1 MSLATVDLPSD
12 PDELRAFA
20 QALQDQLATV
30 EHARVVTAAELA
42 STAAELRAAK
52 ATIQLTA
59 LEIEKLKVQL
69 ARLRRMQFGQS
80 SERLNREIEQ
90 LELRLEELETVEAE
104 TTSASAD
111 AGVPPPAREKRKP
124 KRLPLPDHLPRH
136 EVVHAA
142 PHGDGCGACGGTMS
156 ALGEDVTEV
165 LEYVPGRFQVVRH
178 VRPKLACQR
187 CDAITQAPAPALPI
201 PRGKAGPGLLAHVLV
216 SKYADHLPLYRQ
228 AEIYAREGVDLDRST
243 MADWVGQ
250 VSWLLQPLVEH
261 IRAHVFGA
269 DKIHTDDTPVPVLAP
284 GTGKTKT
291 GRLWVYA
298 RDDRGWQGIGPPA
311 AAYFYTP
318 DRKGERPRAHLAGFS
333 GFLQADGYAGYEQ
346 LYDGHRQPGPIVE
359 VACWAHVR
367 RKIYDVWKA
376 TGSTTARTG
385 VSMIDLMYEAEEL
398 GRGLPL
404 EDRLE
409 RRQVVRVGVDGF
421 FTWAEDTMRRIS
433 GKGALADAIRYA
445 VKRREALTRFCDD
458 ARLEADNNRAEN
470 CLRPVALGRKNYLF
484 AGSDKGGERAAAIYT
499 LIQTARL
506 NFVDTEA
513 WLRDVL
519 TRVAYG
525 HPANRIGELAPWY
538 FSAPSP

>member
-1 MSLATVDLPSD
+1 MSLATVDLPSN

-20 QALQDQLATV
+20 QALQAQHAATVTALAT
-30 EHARVVTAAELA
+30 
-42 STAAELRAAK
+42 SQAELRAAK
-52 ATIQLTA
+52 ATIQLTT

-80 SERLNREIEQ
+80 SERLTREIEQ
-90 LELRLEELETVEAE
+90 LELKLEELEAVEAE
-104 TTSASAD
+104 ATSAAAD
-111 AGVPPPAREKRKP
+111 VGVAPPAREKRKP
-124 KRLPLPDHLPRH
+124 KRRPLPDHLPRH

-142 PHGDGCGACGGTMS
+142 PHADGCGACGGTMS

-178 VRPKLACQR
+178 V
-187 CDAITQAPAPALPI
+187 QARLPALRRHHP
-201 PRGKAGPGLLAHVLV
+201 GAGTGAAHPARACRTRPARARPGVQV
-216 SKYADHLPLYRQ
+216 RRHLPLYRQ
-228 AEIYAREGVDLDRST
+228 AEIYAREGVALDRST

-261 IRAHVFGA
+261 IRAHVFAA

-284 GTGKTKT
+284 GTGKTRT

-298 RDDRGWQGIGPPA
+298 RDDRGWQGTAPPA

-318 DRKGERPRAHLAGFS
+318 DRKGERPRSHLAGFS

-346 LYDGHRQPGPIVE
+346 LYDGRRQPGPIVE

-376 TGSTTARTG
+376 TGSTTARAG
-385 VSMIDLMYEAEEL
+385 VRMIDAMYQMEEL
-398 GRGLPL
+398 ARGLPL
-404 EDRLE
+404 EQRLD
-409 RRQVVRVGVDGF
+409 RRQVVKVGVNGF
-421 FTWAEDTMRRIS
+421 FNWAEDAMRGIS
-433 GKGALADAIRYA
+433 AKGALADAIRYA
-445 VKRREALTRFCDD
+445 VKRRAALTRFCDD
-458 ARLEADNNRAEN
+458 AHLEADNNRAED
-470 CLRPVALGRKNYLF
+470 CLRPMALGRKNYLF

-499 LIQTARL
+499 LIETARL
-506 NFVDTEA
+506 NFVDPQA

-519 TRVAYG
+519 TRIADG
-525 HPANRIGELAPWY
+525 HPAKRIGELASW
-538 FSAPSP
+538 SWAS